1 MKERKISPLFLRKT
15 FEDYVKEKHSAAI
28 GMVERPYTAPIMR
41 RIRSAPFSL
50 IWSLSKDQSLPHRI
64 AALRAEARWRL
75 QLRFYESESPV
86 LDLLLLPSIRLLEWP
101 GDFHIPRKVDSSI
114 GMARRFS
121 YSPEGVGRSSVG
133 STTRVSRERVS
144 DRMVSLNQ

>member
-1 MKERKISPLFLRKT
+1 MKERMISPLFLQRT
-15 FEDYVKEKHSAAI
+15 FGQYVKEKHSAARYFA
-28 GMVERPYTAPIMR
+28 ERPNAAPIMR

-101 GDFHIPRKVDSSI
+101 GDFHIPRKELEEVRSALRRGSLGKGFQI
-114 GMARRFS
+114 GW
-121 YSPEGVGRSSVG
+121 
-133 STTRVSRERVS
+133 
-144 DRMVSLNQ
+144 